1 MTYHISRQ
9 GQQLGQLTEED
20 IRSRLQ
26 RGELSPADLCW
37 KEGMSNWQPL
47 GQTLPNNQLPSIP
60 TASTSPYA
68 PPSGNLSANAAANPY
83 APPSA
88 NLAMPVNY
96 LGRANLATLGQRFG
110 AFLADLGIMIVA
122 CFPLMLAAGML
133 DQPNDT
139 SKPSTLGL
147 VLIGLGGLILFG
159 LALYN
164 IILLS
169 TKGQTLGKKI
179 LGIRIANHENDNNP
193 GFVKAFLLRVFVN
206 ALIGFIPL
214 YGLVDIC
221 AIFGQ
226 ERRCI
231 HDLIAGTRVVQ
242 C

>member
-47 GQTLPNNQLPSIP
+47 GQTLPNNQPPSIP
-60 TASTSPYA
+60 TASTS
-68 PPSGNLSANAAANPY
+68 PY

-96 LGRANLATLGQRFG
+96 LGRANLATLGQRLG
-110 AFLADLGIMIVA
+110 AFLADLGLMLVA
-122 CFPLMLAAGML
+122 CSPLFVGAGML

-139 SKPSTLGL
+139 SEPSTLGL
-147 VLIGLGGLILFG
+147 VLIGLGCLILFG
-159 LALYN
+159 LLLYN
-164 IILLS
+164 VILLS
-169 TKGQTLGKKI
+169 TKGQSLGKKI
-179 LGIRIANHENDNNP
+179 LGIRIVNYEDDNNP
-193 GFVKAFLLRVFVN
+193 GFVKAVLLRIAVN
-206 ALIGFIPL
+206 KLIAIIPL

-242 C
+242 G